1 LSLHRSQLFEV
12 KATPTGVRFI
22 EGGDAQRWA
31 ALDAIRAVL
40 MRFIVRPVSGSG
52 EMGLA
57 HERPALLDYGRMPE
71 KPTGGLNRISCSHS
85 GRSGTFVPRVGMQ
98 GSD

>member
-22 EGGDAQRWA
+22 EGGDTQRWA

-71 KPTGGLNRISCSHS
+71 KPTGGLNRI
-85 GRSGTFVPRVGMQ
+85 GRNLHALENTPSIMVG
-98 GSD
+98 SISV